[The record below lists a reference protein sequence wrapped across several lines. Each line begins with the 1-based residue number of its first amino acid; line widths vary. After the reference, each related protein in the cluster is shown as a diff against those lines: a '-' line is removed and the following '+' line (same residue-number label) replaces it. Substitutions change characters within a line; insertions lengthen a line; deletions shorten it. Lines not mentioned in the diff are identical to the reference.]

1 MCLIANSKADPT
13 NTSGPRQKVIRWM
26 WQCQREA
33 LREIKA
39 YADSI
44 PRTSKEIV
52 ETVITNRRVYLYE
65 LNDTD
70 PYKVINEI
78 INRWYGTDTPE
89 PRVRWFFSL
98 EAEQVVRQSTVA
110 GAERINVL
118 AEAAGLAQP
127 YQVQSILLSQ
137 PYQERIRRVA
147 SRVFEEM
154 RGFTGDTAN
163 DLARTLAE
171 EMAAGRGIT
180 AVKRRLAERFDIS
193 MIRAE
198 TIARTELA
206 KSHRDTRRDQ
216 TKDARDRLDLN
227 AQVQLISALAP
238 TTRPSHAALHL
249 RIVQVEEVEPLYQ
262 KTQGGRINCLCSEQ
276 TVIIA
281 KDGTV
286 IGARKATKQDAALA
300 AYLAAT
306 PVGKR

>member
-1 MCLIANSKADPT
+1 MCITANSKEDPT
-13 NTSGPRQKVIRWM
+13 LTSGPRRKVIAWM
-26 WQCQREA
+26 RQCQREA

-89 PRVRWFFSL
+89 PRVRWFFAL

-110 GAERINVL
+110 GAERLNVL

-147 SRVFEEM
+147 SRIFEEM
-154 RGFTGDTAN
+154 RGFTGDAAN
-163 DLARTLAE
+163 DLARTLSE
-171 EMAAGRGIT
+171 EMAAGRGIE

-193 MIRAE
+193 MSRAE
-198 TIARTELA
+198 TIARTELGTA
-206 KSHRDTRRDQ
+206 HRNTRRDQ
-216 TKDARDRLDLN
+216 TKDARDRLGLDSR
-227 AQVQLISALAP
+227 VQLISALAP
-238 TTRPSHAALHL
+238 TTRPSHAKLHL
-249 RIVQVEEVEPLYQ
+249 KIVQVEEVEPLYQ
-262 KTQGGRINCLCSEQ
+262 KTQGNRINCICSEN
-276 TVIIA
+276 TVLIA

-286 IGARKATKQDAALA
+286 IGGRKM
-300 AYLAAT
+300 T
-306 PVGKR
+306 PEDQRLVDFIVAGG

>member
-13 NTSGPRQKVIRWM
+13 QTTGARRKVIKWLH
-26 WQCQREA
+26 QCKREA

-44 PRTSKEIV
+44 PRTSKEIA

-89 PRVRWFFSL
+89 PRVRWFFAL
-98 EAEQVVRQSTVA
+98 EAEQVVRQSTVS

-147 SRVFEEM
+147 SRIFEEM
-154 RGFTGDTAN
+154 RGFAGDTAN
-163 DLARTLAE
+163 DLARTLSE
-171 EMAAGRGIT
+171 EMAAGRGIE

-193 MIRAE
+193 MSRAE

-216 TKDARDRLDLN
+216 SKDARDRLDLN
-227 AQVQLISALAP
+227 IQEQWVSALAP
-238 TTRPSHAALHL
+238 TTRSWHAARHL
-249 RIVQVEEVEPLYQ
+249 KFYTPEENAEFYTLRANAV
-262 KTQGGRINCLCSEQ
+262 NCLCSQ
-276 TVIIA
+276 NTVLIA

-286 IGARKATKQDAALA
+286 IGGRKM
-300 AYLAAT
+300 T
-306 PVGKR
+306 PEDQRLVDFIVAGG

>member
-1 MCLIANSKADPT
+1 MCLITNSKSDPT
-13 NTSGPRQKVIRWM
+13 QTTTARRKVIKWLH
-26 WQCQREA
+26 QCKREA

-98 EAEQVVRQSTVA
+98 EAEQVVRHSTVA

-118 AEAAGLAQP
+118 AEAAGLTQP

-147 SRVFEEM
+147 SRIFEEM

-163 DLARTLAE
+163 DLARTLSE
-171 EMAAGRGIT
+171 EMAAGRGIE
-180 AVKRRLAERFDIS
+180 AVKRKLAERFDIS
-193 MIRAE
+193 MSRAE

-206 KSHRDTRRDQ
+206 HAHRQAREAQ
-216 TKDARDRLDLN
+216 TKDARDRLGLN
-227 AQVQLISALAP
+227 ALDQWVSALAA
-238 TTRPSHAALHL
+238 TTRRSHGKRHLKFYTPEENAAFYAS
-249 RIVQVEEVEPLYQ
+249 VES
-262 KTQGGRINCLCSEQ
+262 QGGEINCLCSQ
-276 TVIIA
+276 NTVLIA

-286 IGARKATKQDAALA
+286 IGGRKM
-300 AYLAAT
+300 T
-306 PVGKR
+306 PEDQRLVDFIVAGG

>member
-1 MCLIANSKADPT
+1 MCLITNSKADPT
-13 NTSGPRQKVIRWM
+13 QTTTARRKVIAWM
-26 WQCQREA
+26 HQCKREA

-118 AEAAGLAQP
+118 AEAAGLSQP

-154 RGFTGDTAN
+154 KGFTGDTAN
-163 DLARTLAE
+163 DLARTLSE
-171 EMAAGRGIT
+171 EMAAGRGIE

-193 MIRAE
+193 MSRAE

-216 TKDARDRLDLN
+216 TKDSRDRLGLDSR
-227 AQVQLISALAP
+227 VQLISALAP
-238 TTRPSHAALHL
+238 TTRPSHAVLHL
-249 RIVQVEEVEPLYQ
+249 KIVQVEEVEPIYQ
-262 KTQGGRINCLCSEQ
+262 KTQGQRINCLCSEN
-276 TVIIA
+276 TVLIA

-286 IGARKATKQDAALA
+286 IGGRKM
-300 AYLAAT
+300 T
-306 PVGKR
+306 PEDQRLVDFIVAGG

>member
-1 MCLIANSKADPT
+1 MCLITNSKADPT
-13 NTSGPRQKVIRWM
+13 QTTTARRKVIAWLH
-26 WQCQREA
+26 QCKREA

-137 PYQERIRRVA
+137 PYRDRIGAVS
-147 SRVFEEM
+147 SRVFEFM
-154 RGFTGDTAN
+154 KGFTGDTAN
-163 DLARTLAE
+163 KLALVLGE
-171 EMAAGRGIT
+171 EMAAGRGIA
-180 AVKRRLAERFDIS
+180 AVKRRIEKEFDVS
-193 MIRAE
+193 MARAE

-206 KSHRDTRRDQ
+206 HAHRQTREAQ
-216 TKDARDRLDLN
+216 TKDARDRLGLN
-227 AQVQLISALAP
+227 ALDQWISALAA
-238 TTRPSHAALHL
+238 TTRKSHAKRHL
-249 RIVQVEEVEPLYQ
+249 KFYTPEENAAFYASPESH
-262 KTQGGRINCLCSEQ
+262 GGEINCVCSQ
-276 TVIIA
+276 NTVLIA

-286 IGARKATKQDAALA
+286 IGGRKM
-300 AYLAAT
+300 T
-306 PVGKR
+306 PEDQRLVDFIVAGG